1 MKISQKTSYSSK
13 CPSSISYMGKSP
25 KRIHKSVLYSR
36 PDRMLCAQIL
46 MSMTSGINV
55 IMKSLC

>member
-13 CPSSISYMGKSP
+13 YPSSISYMGKSP
-25 KRIHKSVLYSR
+25 KRIHKTVLYSR

-46 MSMTSGINV
+46 MSMTSGD
-55 IMKSLC
+55 